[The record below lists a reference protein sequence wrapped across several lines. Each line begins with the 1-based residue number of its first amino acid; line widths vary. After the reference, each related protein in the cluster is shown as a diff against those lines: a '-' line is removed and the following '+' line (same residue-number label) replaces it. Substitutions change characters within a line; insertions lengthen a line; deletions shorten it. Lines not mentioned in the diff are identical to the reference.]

1 MNLSRVLVVSRKPQ
15 QRHLLQQWLESAGYH
30 VLVASDFAEA
40 RHALDVHRPALLVSD
55 VKLNAYNGLHLA
67 ILSRGLSEGSHALL
81 IGDADAVLQKE
92 AEREQATY
100 LTPPLEEQAFL
111 AAVRQWLQ
119 APEPRR
125 RMPRKTAH
133 LEATVDG
140 VAASIL
146 DVSYGGLR
154 LVLQDADGVTLPRF
168 FTLRLPAHNVSCRVR
183 RVWTERSPGA
193 REVLLCGAALP
204 SPDAASAAGWR
215 ALVDAI
221 PVTPVRQ
228 PLPVASHARTG

>member
-1 MNLSRVLVVSRKPQ
+1 MNLSSVLVVSRKPP
-15 QRHLLQQWLESAGYH
+15 QRQTLQRWLESAGYQ

-40 RHALDVHRPALLVSD
+40 RHALEVYRPTLLVTD

-67 ILSRGLSEGSHALL
+67 ILNRGLSEGSHTLL

-92 AEREQATY
+92 ADREQATY
-100 LTPPLEEQAFL
+100 LTPPLDEQVFL
-111 AAVRQWLQ
+111 AEVRRWLH

-125 RMPRKTAH
+125 RMPRKAAH
-133 LEATVDG
+133 LDATVDG
-140 VAASIL
+140 VVASIV

-168 FTLRLPAHNVSCRVR
+168 FTLRLPAYDVSCRVR
-183 RVWTERSPGA
+183 RVWTERPAGA

-221 PVTPVRQ
+221 PVAPVGWQ
-228 PLPVASHARTG
+228 LPRASHAGTG

>member
-1 MNLSRVLVVSRKPQ
+1 M
-15 QRHLLQQWLESAGYH
+15 LQQWLESAGYQ
-30 VLVASDFAEA
+30 VLLAADFAEA
-40 RHALDVHRPALLVSD
+40 RQALAVYRPSLLVTD

-100 LTPPLEEQAFL
+100 LTAPLEEQAFL
-111 AAVRQWLQ
+111 AVVRRWLQ

-125 RMPRKTAH
+125 RMPRTTAH
-133 LEATVDG
+133 LDATVDG
-140 VAASIL
+140 VAAAIL

-183 RVWTERSPGA
+183 RVWTERPGEA

-204 SPDAASAAGWR
+204 SPDAASCAGWR

-221 PVTPVRQ
+221 VVAPVPQ
-228 PLPVASHARTG
+228 QLPTSHARTG